1 MKTGV
6 FHKKCYP
13 KFSDICMNNG
23 TQFLSAK
30 RGIINRNLTR
40 VQYAEP
46 SHCNKKSEYILRYL
60 YMYLYFL
67 INWPPFVTKLVLR
80 YISHTPI
87 YILLININVG
97 IPVLINFYLHFY
109 GSIKIKL
116 SYNTGTF
123 IQIVYYLNRK
133 DTCYSWAQSFAPED
147 RYHSNHCK
155 EKKARR
161 DAYIEW
167 LFVKAALYGWR
178 LFHQ

>member
-6 FHKKCYP
+6 FPKKCNP
-13 KFSDICMNNG
+13 KFSDICINNG
-23 TQFLSAK
+23 TQSMWSTILISE
-30 RGIINRNLTR
+30 TR
-40 VQYAEP
+40 YNQQ
-46 SHCNKKSEYILRYL
+46 KSYSRTICWTLPLQQKIRRYL

-87 YILLININVG
+87 YIISININVG

-161 DAYIEW
+161 DAYIE
-167 LFVKAALYGWR
+167 
-178 LFHQ
+178 